1 MDQQLI
7 KELIELVHSTD
18 VGEVK
23 IEQGNFKLT
32 IRRKDYH
39 KKTAVQVAAPA
50 LPAVSPAPVAQV
62 PVTAP
67 VVAEV
72 PKAEAESA
80 PSPAPAAANNYVTV
94 KSPMIGTFYR
104 SSSPDKEPFVKV
116 GDKVAKG
123 SPLCIIEAMK
133 LFNEI
138 ESEVAGTI
146 VKVLVDNASPIE
158 YDQPL
163 FLIDP
168 Q

>member
-50 LPAVSPAPVAQV
+50 LPVASPAPVV
-62 PVTAP
+62 PASVAAP
-67 VVAEV
+67 VVAEL
-72 PKAEAESA
+72 PKEEAK
-80 PSPAPAAANNYVTV
+80 PSPASANNYVTV